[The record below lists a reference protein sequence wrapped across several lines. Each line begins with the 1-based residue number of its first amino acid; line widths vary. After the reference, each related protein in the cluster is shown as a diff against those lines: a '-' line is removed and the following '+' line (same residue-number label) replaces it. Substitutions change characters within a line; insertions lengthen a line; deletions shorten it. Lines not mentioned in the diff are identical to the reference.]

1 MELTDNSSA
10 CQCNHLSEFVSL
22 KVPTSFD
29 DKIQFANLDVP
40 TELCLHCA
48 CTKGVELMLTKSDE
62 PGASNQVR
70 QDVDLLNLAHEHQ
83 LGGTLVAWRLHNL
96 TVDGVAI
103 PLYDIMPPPSPPAA
117 PPKQPPSPLPDWL
130 IAPRPSPPSPPSP
143 PPPPPPTPPPMHPPP
158 PMWVSLLAEQGGRQP
173 LAEGDLHPK
182 LQLQF
187 SPQGLA
193 ETTAAEPYTA
203 TYYFEV
209 FGEQGDL
216 SDSRIVPMSV
226 QVEVRATVSA
236 DTSVW
241 GEAGTGACEHLGQTR
256 VLHLGRLSKV
266 PFTACDADSLPV
278 NHQLPRPG
286 ARNVAG
292 DDRAFTARVSSYPAV
307 VPESYKPLSEAREIV
322 YVAAGRYN
330 LLVELGSGLGRCDLA
345 LTRTLTRTRTLSP
358 TAYP

>member
-1 MELTDNSSA
+1 M
-10 CQCNHLSEFVSL
+10 
-22 KVPTSFD
+22 PTSFD

-48 CTKGVELMLTKSDE
+48 CTKGVELMLTKSGE
-62 PGASNQVR
+62 PGASNLVRQDVAHPHPHPHPHSNPTPNRNPNPNQVR
-70 QDVDLLNLAHEHQ
+70 QDVDLLNLAHEHL
-83 LGGTLVAWRLHNL
+83 LGGVNGTLVAWRLHNV
-96 TVDGVAI
+96 TIDGVEV
-103 PLYDIMPPPSPPAA
+103 
-117 PPKQPPSPLPDWL
+117 PSPLSSELPMPPLMPPVPPILPAARGNWVV
-130 IAPRPSPPSPPSP
+130 APRPSPPSPPSP
-143 PPPPPPTPPPMHPPP
+143 PPPPPPTQPPMAPPP
-158 PMWVSLLAEQGGRQP
+158 PKWVSLLAEQGGLQP

-266 PFTACDADSLPV
+266 PFTACDADALPV

-292 DDRAFTARVSSYPAV
+292 DDRTFSARVASFPAV
-307 VPESYKPLSEAREIV
+307 ATTSYRALTEAPVVV
-322 YVAAGRYN
+322 YTAGGRYQA
-330 LLVELGSGLGRCDLA
+330 RCRPL
-345 LTRTLTRTRTLSP
+345 LTRSHSETH
-358 TAYP
+358 

>member
-1 MELTDNSSA
+1 MA
-10 CQCNHLSEFVSL
+10 
-22 KVPTSFD
+22 
-29 DKIQFANLDVP
+29 
-40 TELCLHCA
+40 
-48 CTKGVELMLTKSDE
+48 
-62 PGASNQVR
+62 
-70 QDVDLLNLAHEHQ
+70 
-83 LGGTLVAWRLHNL
+83 
-96 TVDGVAI
+96 
-103 PLYDIMPPPSPPAA
+103 
-117 PPKQPPSPLPDWL
+117 
-130 IAPRPSPPSPPSP
+130 P
-143 PPPPPPTPPPMHPPP
+143 PPPK
-158 PMWVSLLAEQGGRQP
+158 WVSLLAEQGGLQP

-209 FGEQGDL
+209 FGERGDL
-216 SDSRIVPMSV
+216 SDSRIVPMPV

-345 LTRTLTRTRTLSP
+345 LTRTLTRTRIP
-358 TAYP
+358 IP

>member
-1 MELTDNSSA
+1 MERCEYFDTVAQQYSTEGCETVQLVDGGLA
-10 CQCNHLSEFVSL
+10 CQCTHLSEFLSL
-22 KVPTSFD
+22 KVPTDFD
-29 DKIQFANLDVP
+29 DKIQFASLDVP

-96 TVDGVAI
+96 TVHGVAP
-103 PLYDIMPPPSPPAA
+103 PLAGPLPPPMMPP
-117 PPKQPPSPLPDWL
+117 Q
-130 IAPRPSPPSPPSP
+130 
-143 PPPPPPTPPPMHPPP
+143 PPPPPT
-158 PMWVSLLAEQGGRQP
+158 WVSLLAEQGGRQP
-173 LAEGDLHPK
+173 LAESDLNPK

-226 QVEVRATVSA
+226 HVEVRATVSA

-241 GEAGTGACEHLGQTR
+241 GEAGNGACEHLGQTL
-256 VLHLGRLSKV
+256 VLYLGRLSKV
-266 PFTACDADSLPV
+266 PFTACDADRLPV

-286 ARNVAG
+286 ARDVAG
-292 DDRAFTARVSSYPAV
+292 DNRAFAARVHAFPPI
-307 VPESYKPLSEAREIV
+307 VPESYEPLSEV
-322 YVAAGRYN
+322 
-330 LLVELGSGLGRCDLA
+330 L
-345 LTRTLTRTRTLSP
+345 TLTLKP
-358 TAYP
+358 

>member
-1 MELTDNSSA
+1 M
-10 CQCNHLSEFVSL
+10 
-22 KVPTSFD
+22 PTSFD

-83 LGGTLVAWRLHNL
+83 LGGTLVAWRLHNF
-96 TVDGVAI
+96 TVDGVAL

-143 PPPPPPTPPPMHPPP
+143 PPPPPPTPPPLRPPP

-173 LAEGDLHPK
+173 LAESDLHPK

-226 QVEVRATVSA
+226 HVEVRATVSA
-236 DTSVW
+236 ETSVW
-241 GEAGTGACEHLGQTR
+241 GEAGNGVCEHLGQTL
-256 VLHLGRLSKV
+256 VLYLGRLSKV
-266 PFTACDADSLPV
+266 PFTACDADRLPV

-286 ARNVAG
+286 ARDVAG
-292 DDRAFTARVSSYPAV
+292 DNRAFAARVHTFPPI
-307 VPESYKPLSEAREIV
+307 VPESYEPLSEV
-322 YVAAGRYN
+322 
-330 LLVELGSGLGRCDLA
+330 LTLA
-345 LTRTLTRTRTLSP
+345 LKP
-358 TAYP
+358 

>member
-1 MELTDNSSA
+1 MERCEYFDTVAQQYSTEGCETVQLVDGGLA
-10 CQCNHLSEFVSL
+10 CQCTHLSEFLSL
-22 KVPTSFD
+22 KVPTDFD
-29 DKIQFANLDVP
+29 DKIQFASLDVP

-62 PGASNQVR
+62 PGASNLVR

-96 TVDGVAI
+96 TVHGVAP
-103 PLYDIMPPPSPPAA
+103 PLAGPLPPPMMPP
-117 PPKQPPSPLPDWL
+117 Q
-130 IAPRPSPPSPPSP
+130 
-143 PPPPPPTPPPMHPPP
+143 PPPPPT
-158 PMWVSLLAEQGGRQP
+158 WVSLLAEQGGRQP
-173 LAEGDLHPK
+173 LAESDLNPK

-292 DDRAFTARVSSYPAV
+292 DDRAFTARVSSYPAI
-307 VPESYKPLSEAREIV
+307 VPESYEPLSEAREIV

-330 LLVELGSGLGRCDLA
+330 LLVELGSGLGRYNLA
-345 LTRTLTRTRTLSP
+345 LTRTRTRTRTLSP